1 MDKENISSTY
11 SPSIYKRAYGL
22 SDVSN
27 TSSRSANGSG
37 FMGML
42 LSAKEEVHKERN
54 NKMSEVVAKRIHR
67 QELARAKE
75 LEDRER
81 EDREAAE
88 KFQMEEKDAYHAE
101 QLRLK
106 EE

>member
-42 LSAKEEVHKERN
+42 LSAKEEK
-54 NKMSEVVAKRIHR
+54 VV
-67 QELARAKE
+67 
-75 LEDRER
+75 
-81 EDREAAE
+81 
-88 KFQMEEKDAYHAE
+88 QMEIMK
-101 QLRLK
+101 K
-106 EE
+106 VKIT